1 MSERSLKLLLIDDDP
16 IFQIGFRA
24 LCEQFS
30 DLHLVAQ
37 VTTLREAL
45 QFLQQSVQDFPSETK
60 KSPSSG
66 PNGVD
71 LVVLEV
77 GLKSRSSRFNEGL
90 LLLETLKTQY
100 PQMPV
105 FLLSS
110 VTNAAVI
117 SQARQLGIEGYC
129 PKGTETETLV
139 RALRRV
145 GKGQRYWSKL
155 PKTSVEGMF
164 SAQPAKPSRITQ
176 LRQNLHTSG
185 VRQIDRSLQEL
196 NEQLK
201 NPQLSTWDRTF
212 LQGRRRELKMARWLV
227 NQMLESAD
235 IPLAQQPVEDS
246 LNPEG
251 SRQSLKSDENEALDT
266 EPVQVD
272 SQTGQLQLREPTSI
286 ISLKSLQAEL
296 FDATVTKLES
306 RLRNLT
312 DIALE
317 IDILR
322 VDKKRELLL
331 IILRHFE
338 EVIDELRF
346 SQISVSQLIEKR
358 SRLLQDLWRTATT
371 EFFGKYYTLILGDQE
386 LEVVQVLLQ
395 DAEIVEQAILEKI
408 PLVVELLAHL
418 LFDTPLLVDNVSY
431 PTGSLEAKLR
441 AEALLQNIIIRVA
454 NGVVQP
460 LLNHFAD
467 VEIIK
472 QGFYDPRWL
481 STRSIE
487 KFRNNLS
494 WKYRLEHWVGEP
506 TAIFESR
513 YWLVLLDYRGMI
525 KFPVYAPRRQEL
537 VQLSGMRLG
546 ITLVLESRDAVAPR
560 LRSMVSFLGSGVV
573 YVLTQVVGRAIGL
586 IGRGIIDGVGNS
598 WQDSKFGKQR
608 PRQK

>member
-45 QFLQQSVQDFPSETK
+45 QFLQQSVQEVPSETQ

-66 PNGVD
+66 SNGID

-77 GLKSRSSRFNEGL
+77 GLKSRSSRSKEGL
-90 LLLETLKTQY
+90 SFLETLKTQY
-100 PQMPV
+100 PHVPV

-110 VTNAAVI
+110 VTNAAVL

-129 PKGTETETLV
+129 PKGTETEPLV
-139 RALRRV
+139 RAIRRV

-155 PKTSVEGMF
+155 PKTSVEGRF
-164 SAQPAKPSRITQ
+164 SSKPAQPSRMTQ
-176 LRQNLHTSG
+176 LRRNLHTSG

-235 IPLAQQPVEDS
+235 IPLAQQPVEGS

-251 SRQSLKSDENEALDT
+251 SRESPKSDENEAIDT

-322 VDKKRELLL
+322 VDRKRELFL

-441 AEALLQNIIIRVA
+441 AEALLQNVIIRVA

-513 YWLVLLDYRGMI
+513 YWLLLLDYRGII

-560 LRSMVSFLGSGVV
+560 LRSMVSFVGSGVV

>member
-45 QFLQQSVQDFPSETK
+45 QFLQQSVQEVPSETQ

-66 PNGVD
+66 SNGID

-77 GLKSRSSRFNEGL
+77 GLKSRSSRSKEGL
-90 LLLETLKTQY
+90 SLLETLKTQY
-100 PQMPV
+100 PHVPV

-110 VTNAAVI
+110 VTNAAVL

-129 PKGTETETLV
+129 PKGTETEPLV

-155 PKTSVEGMF
+155 PKTSVEGRF
-164 SAQPAKPSRITQ
+164 SSQPAKPSRMTQ
-176 LRQNLHTSG
+176 LRRNLHTSG

-196 NEQLK
+196 NKQLK

-212 LQGRRRELKMARWLV
+212 LQGRRRELRMARWLV

-235 IPLAQQPVEDS
+235 IPLTQQPVEGS

-251 SRQSLKSDENEALDT
+251 SRESPKSDENEALDT

-322 VDKKRELLL
+322 VDRKRELFL

-441 AEALLQNIIIRVA
+441 AEALLQNVIIRVA

-513 YWLVLLDYRGMI
+513 YWLLLLDYRGII

-560 LRSMVSFLGSGVV
+560 LRSMVSFVGSGVV